1 MFGKALEIMII
12 LCMDN
17 HVYQFENKI
26 RIQKEGGPIGL
37 KLTGE
42 VADCLMIDWDKKL
55 LVELKKYKMV
65 PEIYTRF
72 KDDITIAIESLEKGS
87 ILVDGEVKIDEKK
100 KEDDE
105 TKTDSKVTMKIIQ
118 EVANSINPMIKLTIE
133 TPCNFE
139 DGKMPVLDVKVN
151 VNKKEQNRID
161 FEFYEKPTKNPR
173 VILASSALSFNKK
186 RTILTQEGLRRL
198 RNTKKELG
206 QEVQKNH
213 LNKFMLKLKCSGYDQ
228 KFRSEVLE
236 SILNAYEKMLE
247 SDKIGVKPLYRSR
260 DWNAKERKDTKI
272 AKKFNWWNSTKSN
285 VQYKSVLF
293 VTPTPGGVLA
303 KEVRTRLQELN
314 KNSKEKIK
322 VEEKGGVKIKDMFG
336 PKNPFKALKC
346 TQKTCPLC
354 TESEFISVNPENKIQ
369 CNTNNVGYRWICDTC
384 MENDKVK
391 VYEGETGRSARLRG
405 AEHVAD
411 LKNERKNSVLY
422 KHKMKEHKNEEVKF
436 TMEITGKFKDAL
448 TRQANE
454 AVRIFRRSPLESL
467 NSKSEFNHPPLARV
481 VIDRKYT

>member
-1 MFGKALEIMII
+1 MFGKALEIMIV

-17 HVYQFENKI
+17 HVYQFENQI

-42 VADCLMIDWDKKL
+42 IADCLMIDWDKKL
-55 LVELKKYKMV
+55 LAELKKYKMI

-72 KDDITIAIESLEKGS
+72 KDDITIAIESLEKGCS
-87 ILVDGEVKIDEKK
+87 LVEGDIKIDGKK
-100 KEDDE
+100 KEVDD
-105 TKTDSKVTMKIIQ
+105 TKTDSKVTMEFIQ
-118 EVANSINPMIKLTIE
+118 EIANSINPMIKLTIE
-133 TPCNFE
+133 TPCNFK

-151 VNKKEQNRID
+151 VNKTEQNRID
-161 FEFYEKPTKNPR
+161 FEFYEKPTKNPK

-206 QEVQKNH
+206 QEVQKSH
-213 LNKFMLKLKCSGYDQ
+213 LNQFMLKLKHSGYNY
-228 KFRSEVLE
+228 KFRTEIAD
-236 SILNAYEKMLE
+236 SILNAYEKILE
-247 SDKIGVKPLYRSR
+247 SDKTGVKPLYRSR
-260 DWNAKERKDTKI
+260 TWNAKERKNAKI

-285 VQYKSVLF
+285 IQYKSVLF

-303 KEVRTRLQELN
+303 KEVRQRLEELT
-314 KNSKEKIK
+314 KNCKEKIK

-336 PKNPFKALKC
+336 SKNPFKTDKYK
-346 TQKTCPLC
+346 QKTCPLC
-354 TESEFISVNPENKIQ
+354 TESQFTSTNPENKMQ
-369 CNTNNVGYRWICDTC
+369 CNTNNVGYRWLCNTC
-384 MENDKVK
+384 QKNDKIK

-411 LKNERKNSVLY
+411 LKNKRKNSVLY
-422 KHKMKEHKNEEVKF
+422 KHKMCEHKNEEVKF
-436 TMEITGKFKDAL
+436 TMEITGKFRDVL

-481 VIDRKYT
+481 VIDRK